1 MKLAEA
7 LKLRADLDVR
17 LRELQTR
24 LEANSKVQEGD
35 EPSEDP
41 AELLRE
47 LDSVSE
53 QLEDL
58 IWRINTTNAST
69 VSADGMTLT
78 RLIARRDVLMKRRA
92 VLSSFLTSASERVD
106 RYQRSEILVLSTVDV
121 RELRKELDAI
131 SAEIRRTDSRIQE
144 LNWTTELD

>member
-24 LEANSKVQEGD
+24 LEANAKVQEGD

-41 AELLRE
+41 RELLQE

-69 VSADGMTLT
+69 VSAEGATLT

-92 VLSSFLTSASERVD
+92 VLSAFLTSASERVD

-121 RELRKELDAI
+121 RELRKELDAV
-131 SAEIRRTDSRIQE
+131 SAEIRRPDSRIQE
-144 LNWTTELD
+144 LNWTTELI